1 VKRLSRRRSVGETMS
16 SPFIGQIMIFGGNFA
31 PEGWAF
37 CAGQLLPIEENDEL
51 FKLIGN
57 VYGGDGVTTFALP
70 DLRGRVPLGQG
81 AGPDLSPYQLGQKVG
96 AESVALTAAQMPSHG
111 HLVNAVNG
119 PGNVNIPASNTLLSG
134 VGGQAAVPGPY
145 QTPAYA
151 PPSRNS
157 TSLGGNS
164 VSSSGG
170 GQAHP
175 NLQPFLAFNFCIAVS
190 VATS

>member
-1 VKRLSRRRSVGETMS
+1 MS

-31 PEGWAF
+31 PAGWAF
-37 CAGQLLPIEENDEL
+37 CAGQLLSVAENDQL

-81 AGPDLSPYQLGQKVG
+81 LGPGLSPYQLGQKVG

-119 PGNVNIPASNTLLSG
+119 PGNVNIPAGNTLLSG
-134 VGGQAAVPGPY
+134 VGGQAASGQY

-157 TSLGGNS
+157 TSLGGNT
-164 VSSSGG
+164 VSSSGD

-175 NLQPFLAFNFCIAVS
+175 NLQPFVVFNFCIAVS
-190 VATS
+190 LATS